1 MRSNFWTT
9 VTSILILLIMIGFY
23 FIVRSGNSVASTIQR
38 TKLDAGGGYVNDCIT
53 DELGWVD
60 NESRTEKELKY
71 FYDKTGV
78 QPVILFKS
86 YDSELQT
93 DSQKTQ
99 WAEAY
104 YEENFDQENIF
115 LYVYFAEPNIDDVGY
130 MAYVNGYQTTSV
142 MDSEAVDIFWN
153 YIDRYWYTDMS
164 TDDVLI
170 KTYRQTADTIMK
182 VSTTTKDIILYGVI
196 GMAVITALVITL
208 KLFREKRNAEKE
220 RASETE
226 AILNA
231 PLEKI
236 GDREDD
242 ELAEKYLK

>member
-1 MRSNFWTT
+1 M
-9 VTSILILLIMIGFY
+9 
-23 FIVRSGNSVASTIQR
+23 
-38 TKLDAGGGYVNDCIT
+38 NDCIT

-78 QPVILFKS
+78 QPVILFKE

-99 WAEAY
+99 WAEAH

-130 MAYVNGYQTTSV
+130 MTYVNGYQTSSV

-164 TDDVLI
+164 TDDVLV

-182 VSTTTKDIILYGVI
+182 VSTTTKDIVLYGVI
-196 GMAVITALVITL
+196 GITAIAALAFVL
-208 KLFREKRNAEKE
+208 KIFKEKRAAEKE
-220 RASETE
+220 RAAETE
-226 AILNA
+226 AILNT

-236 GDREDD
+236 GDTESDD
-242 ELAEKYLK
+242 LAEKYLK